1 MLEIFYVL
9 ITLNLEKII
18 PFYNTYL
25 LNLKSFCYL
34 CVCFWLKSLW
44 FVAVHGVWEEWSPW
58 SLCSFTCGRGQRTRT
73 RSCIP
78 PQYGGRSCDGPE
90 TQHKP
95 CNIALCPGE
104 LIKQL
109 YALLWCI
116 QCELFVISFI
126 ILCAHTQIKKKKK
139 KKDIQRS
146 RRGNFTSN
154 FDYSGPKDHY
164 RSHTALFNSGE
175 QSILQHLFL

>member
-1 MLEIFYVL
+1 MILFV
-9 ITLNLEKII
+9 
-18 PFYNTYL
+18 
-25 LNLKSFCYL
+25 LKSFHYL
-34 CVCFWLKSLW
+34 CVCFWLKSVW

-104 LIKQL
+104 LIQQL
-109 YALLWCI
+109 CFVTVHLMWVVCDFLYFPLHIGKKPLSK
-116 QCELFVISFI
+116 VIS
-126 ILCAHTQIKKKKK
+126 L
-139 KKDIQRS
+139 
-146 RRGNFTSN
+146 SN
-154 FDYSGPKDHY
+154 IVHNSDCSG
-164 RSHTALFNSGE
+164 
-175 QSILQHLFL
+175 